1 MVQVFRRITYVYI
14 YNILLFFS
22 QNRQI
27 YPLERIYSLH
37 AQIARPFPPPPLQ
50 SRLLLIKTR
59 PPRPSK
65 LPPPLTGYSTYR
77 IHTINGYISLL
88 SCQILSPSKTGFTV
102 SAHRLTNITLLTL
115 IATL

>member
-1 MVQVFRRITYVYI
+1 MKHHLLLYSLNVF
-14 YNILLFFS
+14 FFF

-27 YPLERIYSLH
+27 YPPEGFIVSTHKLPTRS
-37 AQIARPFPPPPLQ
+37 PPPLSPPLQ
-50 SRLLLIKTR
+50 PRSLLIKTR

-65 LPPPLTGYSTYR
+65 LRPPLTGYSTYR
-77 IHTINGYISLL
+77 IHLINGCISFH
-88 SCQILSPSKTGFTV
+88 SCQISSPAETGFFIV

>member
-1 MVQVFRRITYVYI
+1 MYI
-14 YNILLFFS
+14 HIFFS

-27 YPLERIYSLH
+27 YPLKGFIAYTHKLP
-37 AQIARPFPPPPLQ
+37 ARPPPPLPPPLQ
-50 SRLLLIKTR
+50 SRSLLIKTR

-65 LPPPLTGYSTYR
+65 LRPALTGYSTYR
-77 IHTINGYISLL
+77 IQLINGYISLH
-88 SCQILSPSKTGFTV
+88 SCQILPPSETGFIV